1 MLGTLEKAGQVLDLY
16 SDERPEWGVTQV
28 AAALGIPK
36 SSAHHLLASLAG
48 TGLLRRMADGRYR
61 LGFKALALARLL
73 LRTTPWRE
81 AAEREML
88 ALVKE
93 FGETVTLAALDGR
106 QLVCVARLAGTLP
119 DSFRLSDSDVGGA
132 VVQPHCTANGKVLMA
147 FSSGERA
154 QRVLQDQELTRFTEN
169 TIVTP
174 DELASELERVRAQ
187 GFAYDVGEF
196 REGVCSVGAPIR
208 NHLGEVV
215 ASLSLG
221 GSVSRFYER
230 KATYRTAVIRVT
242 ERISIRIGYNPTA
255 LA

>member
-16 SDERPEWGVTQV
+16 SDEQPEWGVTQV

-36 SSAHHLLASLAG
+36 ASAHHLLTSLAG
-48 TGLLRRMADGRYR
+48 IGLLRRMGGGRYR
-61 LGFKALALARLL
+61 LGFKALSLSRIL

-81 AAEREML
+81 AAEREMP
-88 ALVKE
+88 ALVGE
-93 FGETVTLAALDGR
+93 LGETVQLAALDSGH
-106 QLVCVARLAGTLP
+106 LVCVTRLEGTRP
-119 DSFRLSDSDVGGA
+119 DRLRVSEVEGSFIP
-132 VVQPHCTANGKVLMA
+132 PHCSSNGKVLLA
-147 FSSGERA
+147 FSPGERT
-154 QRVLQDQELTRFTEN
+154 QRVLQNQGMTRFTEN

-187 GFAYDVGEF
+187 GFAYDIGEF
-196 REGVCSVGAPIR
+196 RDGVCSVGAPIR

-221 GSVSRFYER
+221 APAHRFHER

-242 ERISIRIGYNPTA
+242 ERISIRIGYNPA
-255 LA
+255 PLA